1 MSQALISYLSKVM
14 ETMPGGVVTYLK
26 QIDKVHHEV
35 HAGNCFTAN
44 YLELAVANDA
54 YVRLNLKV
62 GAKQAHL
69 SIQIVTEGKAYY
81 KTFSGTT
88 FTGGTGADASKLT
101 VFNRNG
107 VSITLPTATAKYAIT
122 VTSAG
127 AMRANQLING
137 GTGGNATGANSGSR
151 IESILAPNSSFTVEV
166 QNKKGQAQD
175 IEIVLDWYEE

>member
-1 MSQALISYLSKVM
+1 MSQAIISYIAKFLEVR
-14 ETMPGGVVTYLK
+14 TGGVDTYVK

-35 HAGNCFTAN
+35 HDGNCFTAN
-44 YLELAVANDA
+44 YLELSVANDG
-54 YVRLNLKV
+54 YTRLNLST

-81 KTFSGTT
+81 KTFLGTT

-101 VFNRNG
+101 IFNRNNTSSTTP
-107 VSITLPTATAKYAIT
+107 VTTAKYGIT
-122 VTSAG
+122 VVSAG
-127 AMRANQLING
+127 TMRGNQLING
-137 GTGGNATGANSGSR
+137 GTGGNATGSSSGNR
-151 IESILAPNSSFTVEV
+151 IETIIAPNSSFTVEV